1 MATSENLTP
10 SQLAALDLRR
20 RMLAGEKIPLS
31 ELKEFILASNST
43 LEGQR
48 KQREKPTD
56 VEFF

>member
-1 MATSENLTP
+1 METP
-10 SQLAALDLRR
+10 STQLKALDLQR
-20 RMLAGEKIPLS
+20 RMAAGENIPLS
-31 ELKEFILASNST
+31 ELREFILFSNQT